1 MKDEP
6 RIVIQKMQDIFR
18 TNQLNRKEI
27 VALLHSGDL
36 DYGDKRFDH
45 AACQISELLLEERVS
60 IEEAIIIFDECYR
73 AELEMG
79 ELRVLNYKF

>member
-36 DYGDKRFDH
+36 DYGINGLIMLLARFRN
-45 AACQISELLLEERVS
+45 CCSKN
-60 IEEAIIIFDECYR
+60 
-73 AELEMG
+73 G
-79 ELRVLNYKF
+79 